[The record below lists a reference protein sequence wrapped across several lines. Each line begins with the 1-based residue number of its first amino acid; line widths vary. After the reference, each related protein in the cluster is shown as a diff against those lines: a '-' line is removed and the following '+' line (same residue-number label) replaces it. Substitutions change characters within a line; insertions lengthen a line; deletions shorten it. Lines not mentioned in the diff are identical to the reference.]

1 MKTQL
6 RFITG
11 STSAL
16 LFLSLHFIAPSASA
30 QTADPGQQ
38 LANQCRDAY
47 KSARYSE
54 AFDLCSKAYRMGN
67 TEASVGLAR
76 MYNTGQ
82 GAPKDLAKAAE
93 LWAVTAHISAIS
105 AYNLA
110 SMYAAGTGVAQN
122 WEQARLLYVE
132 ACRKGHVKSCADA
145 GYIYELGQGVPRD
158 RQTAISYFNQA
169 GSLGDDKSGQIAKL
183 LRDPSTPQFQSA
195 EEIGDAVGRAI
206 APALQ
211 TDSLA
216 PGTAAGQGKNDDLPR
231 YAPPAGDLAGAS
243 AEQLWKAAREKYLNM
258 DHRGAAIL
266 ARQAAVA
273 GSLIATYE
281 IGYFYEN
288 GDGVAQNKAA
298 AAEWFGRCAAKNYPL
313 CDQALG
319 NFYELGDG
327 GMAQNWITA
336 AQHYEKAA
344 AQGLGQA
351 EFSLG
356 RCYEYGIGVPVDLNQ
371 AVTWFQRAAQHG
383 ETEGKAKA
391 KYLLDNHLQS
401 DMTLATNSERSLFPK
416 VELRPVATGRM
427 FHNEAERMQYLRGV
441 AQYNAQIDAQEKR
454 NVWNMKNH
462 DYQECKQQGG
472 TNCSS
477 PGPVAH

>member
-1 MKTQL
+1 MHT
-6 RFITG
+6 
-11 STSAL
+11 AL
-16 LFLSLHFIAPSASA
+16 IFLSIYFIAPSASA
-30 QTADPGQQ
+30 QTADTGQQ

-47 KSARYSE
+47 KNARYAE
-54 AFDLCSKAYRMGN
+54 AFELCSRAYRMGN
-67 TEASVGLAR
+67 KEASVGLAR

-82 GAPKDLAKAAE
+82 GSPKDLAKAAE

-110 SMYAAGTGVAQN
+110 SLYASGSGVAQS

-132 ACRKGHVKSCADA
+132 ACHKGHPKSCADA
-145 GYIYELGQGVPRD
+145 GYIYELGHGVPNN

-169 GSLGDDKSGQIAKL
+169 GSLGDDKSGQIARL
-183 LRDPSTPQFQSA
+183 LRDPSTPQFHSA
-195 EEIGDAVGRAI
+195 EEIGDSVGRAI

-216 PGTAAGQGKNDDLPR
+216 PGTAAGQGKNEDLPR
-231 YAPPAGDLAGAS
+231 YAAPSGNLAGAS
-243 AEQLWKAAREKYLNM
+243 ADQLWKAAREKYLNM

-281 IGYFYEN
+281 IGYFYDN

-298 AAEWFGRCAAKNYPL
+298 AAEWFGRCAAKNYPQ

-319 NFYELGDG
+319 NFYELGEG
-327 GMAQNWITA
+327 GLAQNWITA
-336 AQHYEKAA
+336 AQHYAKAA
-344 AQGLGQA
+344 AQRFGQA

-356 RCYEYGIGVPVDLNQ
+356 RCYEYGIGVPVDLKQ
-371 AVTWFQRAAQHG
+371 AVAWYQRATEHG
-383 ETEGKAKA
+383 EGDGKTQA

-401 DMTLATNSERSLFPK
+401 DLTLANNSERSLFPK
-416 VELRPVATGRM
+416 VELRPVASGRL
-427 FHNEAERMQYLRGV
+427 FRNEAERMQYLREV
-441 AQYNAQIDAQEKR
+441 AQYNSQIDVQEKR

-462 DYQECKQQGG
+462 DYQECKQEGG
-472 TNCSS
+472 ANCSS
-477 PGPVAH
+477 PGPVPH